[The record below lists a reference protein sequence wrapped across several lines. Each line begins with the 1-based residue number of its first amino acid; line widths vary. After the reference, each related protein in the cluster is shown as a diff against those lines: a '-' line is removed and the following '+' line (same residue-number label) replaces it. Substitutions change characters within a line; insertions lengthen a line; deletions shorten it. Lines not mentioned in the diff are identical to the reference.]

1 MESRLYSITN
11 ITNRG
16 GYMSIVGAKVIRKED
31 PNLLTGRGQFVD
43 DIKLTGTTHMA
54 FVRSTEAHALIKG
67 IDVSAALECEGVI
80 GAWTATDLELPPLPG
95 VPGLERP
102 ALANDKVRFVGEAVA
117 VIVAESKYAAAD
129 GTELVIVNY
138 EPLGAVTSI
147 EEATAEDAPLLYEEL
162 GSNTVAEVPSED
174 DLQAIFDAAP
184 HTETIKLI
192 NNRCT
197 AAPIETNACLA
208 DYGPA
213 GLTVWAS
220 FQAPHHLRNRISA
233 WLDIPQDQCR
243 VITPDVG
250 GGFGQKINFTPEFF
264 VAPVLSKILNR
275 PVKYSQTRSEAMTSM
290 YHGRAQEQEVSVA
303 FDNDGKIQALKVFA
317 SQDMGGYAD
326 GTGMGMPV
334 LTTAM
339 SAGCYVIPNVSIAWR
354 NVLTN
359 TTPIAAYRGAGR
371 PEATYLIERAMDH
384 ISYKLDMDPTEV
396 RRRNYIPEDS
406 FPYPTHSELAVYDSG
421 NFEGALDELLNI
433 MDYQSLREEQATNRE
448 NPEKPLLGIG
458 FSSWLEI
465 AGFGPPGSLEGFGHL
480 GSWESVQIRIQP
492 DGSAIIYTGASPH
505 GQGTVTTFAQI
516 ASEYLGIDYEKI
528 SVRHGDTATIPQGI
542 GTMGS
547 RQVAVGGEGV
557 KNASLKIVENA
568 KSIAAHKLEAN
579 PEDIEVVDGSLYVK
593 GTPSKSLT
601 WAEVATFSFQRLEL
615 PEDMDPGSL
624 DTTILQEVPNFS
636 FPSGAYACVIEIDRQ
651 TGDARIRDMYLVDD
665 CGTVINPLLAEGQV
679 HGGVAQ
685 GIAQAL
691 YEEFSYDENG
701 QPTTATFIDYL
712 MPGAPDLPSYKS
724 GRINTPNPNNSLG
737 AKGIGE
743 SGSVGTPPAVMNAV
757 VDAVRHLGVTHI
769 DMPATPQ
776 KIWEILQ
783 GGSK

>member
-1 MESRLYSITN
+1 
-11 ITNRG
+11 
-16 GYMSIVGAKVIRKED
+16 MSIVGAKVIRKED

-43 DIKLTGTTHMA
+43 DIQLTGTTHMA

-80 GAWTATDLELPPLPG
+80 GAWTAADLELPPLPG

-102 ALANDKVRFVGEAVA
+102 ALAIDKVRFVGEAVA
-117 VIVAESKYAAAD
+117 VVVAENKYAAAD
-129 GTELVIVNY
+129 GTELVIVDY

-147 EEATAEDAPLLYEEL
+147 EEATAENAPLLYDEL
-162 GSNTVAEVPSED
+162 GSNTVAEVPTED
-174 DLQAIFDAAP
+174 DHQAIFDAAP

-384 ISYKLDMDPTEV
+384 IAYKLDMDPTEV
-396 RRRNYIPEDS
+396 RRRNYIPKDS

-433 MDYQSLREEQATNRE
+433 MDYQSLREEQAANRE

-579 PEDIEVVDGSLYVK
+579 PEDIEVANGSLFVK
-593 GTPSKSLT
+593 GTPSKNLT

-712 MPGAPDLPSYKS
+712 MPGAPDLPSYIS

-776 KIWEILQ
+776 KLWEILQ

>member
-1 MESRLYSITN
+1 
-11 ITNRG
+11 
-16 GYMSIVGAKVIRKED
+16 MSIVGTKVIRKED

-43 DIKLTGTTHMA
+43 DIQLTGTTHMA

-80 GAWTATDLELPPLPG
+80 GAWTAADLELPPLPG

-102 ALANDKVRFVGEAVA
+102 ALAIDKVRFVGEAVA

-129 GTELVIVNY
+129 GTELVIVDY

-162 GSNTVAEVPSED
+162 GSNTVAEVPTED
-174 DLQAIFDAAP
+174 DHQAIFDAAP
-184 HTETIKLI
+184 HTETIKLV

-213 GLTVWAS
+213 GLTIWAS

-303 FDNDGKIQALKVFA
+303 FDNEGKIQALKVFA

-384 ISYKLDMDPTEV
+384 IAYKLDMDPTEV
-396 RRRNYIPEDS
+396 RRRNYIPKDS

-433 MDYQSLREEQATNRE
+433 MDYESLREEQAANRE
-448 NPEKPLLGIG
+448 NSQKPLLGIG

-579 PEDIEVVDGSLYVK
+579 PEDIEVADGSLFVK
-593 GTPSKSLT
+593 GTPSKNLT

-651 TGDARIRDMYLVDD
+651 TGDARIREMYLVDD

-712 MPGAPDLPSYKS
+712 MPGAPDLPSYIS

-776 KIWEILQ
+776 KLWEILQ

>member
-1 MESRLYSITN
+1 
-11 ITNRG
+11 
-16 GYMSIVGAKVIRKED
+16 MSIVGAKVIRKED

-43 DIKLTGTTHMA
+43 DIQLTGTTHMA

-80 GAWTATDLELPPLPG
+80 GAWTAADLELPPLPG

-102 ALANDKVRFVGEAVA
+102 ALAIDKVRFVGEAVA
-117 VIVAESKYAAAD
+117 VVVAENKYAAAD
-129 GTELVIVNY
+129 GTELVIVDY
-138 EPLGAVTSI
+138 EPLGVVTSI
-147 EEATAEDAPLLYEEL
+147 EEATAENAPLLYDEL
-162 GSNTVAEVPSED
+162 GSNTVAEVPTED
-174 DLQAIFDAAP
+174 DHQAIFDAAP

-384 ISYKLDMDPTEV
+384 IAYKLDMDPTEV
-396 RRRNYIPEDS
+396 RRRNYIPKDS

-433 MDYQSLREEQATNRE
+433 MDYQSLREEQAANRE
-448 NPEKPLLGIG
+448 NLEKPLLGIG

-579 PEDIEVVDGSLYVK
+579 PEDIEVANGSLFVK
-593 GTPSKSLT
+593 GTPSKNLT

-712 MPGAPDLPSYKS
+712 MPGAPDLPSYIS

-776 KIWEILQ
+776 KLWEILQ

>member
-1 MESRLYSITN
+1 
-11 ITNRG
+11 
-16 GYMSIVGAKVIRKED
+16 MSIVGAKVIRKED

-43 DIKLTGTTHMA
+43 DIQLTGTTHMA

-80 GAWTATDLELPPLPG
+80 GAWTAADLELPPLPG

-102 ALANDKVRFVGEAVA
+102 ALAIDKVRFVGEAVA
-117 VIVAESKYAAAD
+117 VVVAENKYAAAD
-129 GTELVIVNY
+129 GTELVIVDY
-138 EPLGAVTSI
+138 EPLGAVTNI
-147 EEATAEDAPLLYEEL
+147 EEATAENAPLLYDEL
-162 GSNTVAEVPSED
+162 GSNTVAEVPTED
-174 DLQAIFDAAP
+174 DHQAIFDAAP

-220 FQAPHHLRNRISA
+220 FQAPHHLRNRLSA

-384 ISYKLDMDPTEV
+384 IAYKLDMDPTEV
-396 RRRNYIPEDS
+396 RRRNYIPKDS

-433 MDYQSLREEQATNRE
+433 MDYQSLREEQAANRE
-448 NPEKPLLGIG
+448 DPEKPLLGIG

-579 PEDIEVVDGSLYVK
+579 PEDIEVADGSLFVK
-593 GTPSKSLT
+593 GTPSKNLT

-712 MPGAPDLPSYKS
+712 MPGAPDLPSYIS

-776 KIWEILQ
+776 KLWEILQ

>member
-1 MESRLYSITN
+1 
-11 ITNRG
+11 
-16 GYMSIVGAKVIRKED
+16 MSIVGAKVIRKED

-43 DIKLTGTTHMA
+43 DIQLTGTTHMA

-80 GAWTATDLELPPLPG
+80 GAWTAADLELPPLPG

-102 ALANDKVRFVGEAVA
+102 ALAIDKVRFVGEAVA
-117 VIVAESKYAAAD
+117 VVVAESKYAAAD
-129 GTELVIVNY
+129 GTELVIVDY
-138 EPLGAVTSI
+138 EPLGAVTNI
-147 EEATAEDAPLLYEEL
+147 EEATAENASLLYEEL
-162 GSNTVAEVPSED
+162 GSNTVAEVPTED
-174 DLQAIFDAAP
+174 DHQAIFDAAP
-184 HTETIKLI
+184 HTETIKLV

-208 DYGPA
+208 DFGPA

-384 ISYKLDMDPTEV
+384 IAYKLDMDPTEV
-396 RRRNYIPEDS
+396 RRRNYIPKDS

-433 MDYQSLREEQATNRE
+433 MDYESLREEQAANRE

-579 PEDIEVVDGSLYVK
+579 PEDIEVADGSLFVK
-593 GTPSKSLT
+593 GTPSKNLT

-712 MPGAPDLPSYKS
+712 MPGAPDLPSYIS

-743 SGSVGTPPAVMNAV
+743 SGSVGTPPAVINAV

-769 DMPATPQ
+769 DMPATPL
-776 KIWEILQ
+776 KLWEILQ

>member
-1 MESRLYSITN
+1 
-11 ITNRG
+11 
-16 GYMSIVGAKVIRKED
+16 MSIVGAKVIRKED

-43 DIKLTGTTHMA
+43 DIQLTGTTHMA
-54 FVRSTEAHALIKG
+54 FVRSTEAHALIKS

-80 GAWTATDLELPPLPG
+80 GAWTAADLELPPLPG

-102 ALANDKVRFVGEAVA
+102 ALAIDKVRFVGEAVA
-117 VIVAESKYAAAD
+117 VVVAETKYAAAD
-129 GTELVIVNY
+129 GTELVIVDY

-147 EEATAEDAPLLYEEL
+147 EEATAENAPLLYEEL
-162 GSNTVAEVPSED
+162 GSNTVAEVPTED
-174 DLQAIFDAAP
+174 DHQAIFDAAP
-184 HTETIKLI
+184 HTETIKLV

-208 DYGPA
+208 DHGPA

-264 VAPVLSKILNR
+264 IAPVISKILNR

-384 ISYKLDMDPTEV
+384 IAYKLDMDPTEV
-396 RRRNYIPEDS
+396 RRRNYIPMDS

-433 MDYQSLREEQATNRE
+433 MDYESLREEQATNRE

-579 PEDIEVVDGSLYVK
+579 PEDIEVADGSLFVK
-593 GTPSKSLT
+593 GTPSKNLT

-712 MPGAPDLPSYKS
+712 MPGAPDLPSYIS

-776 KIWEILQ
+776 KLWEILQ

>member
-1 MESRLYSITN
+1 
-11 ITNRG
+11 
-16 GYMSIVGAKVIRKED
+16 MSIVGAKVIRKED

-43 DIKLTGTTHMA
+43 DIQLTGTAHMA

-80 GAWTATDLELPPLPG
+80 GAWTAADLELPPLPG

-102 ALANDKVRFVGEAVA
+102 ALATDKVRFVGEAVA

-129 GTELVIVNY
+129 GTELVIVDY

-147 EEATAEDAPLLYEEL
+147 EEATADNAPLLYEEL
-162 GSNTVAEVPSED
+162 GSNTVAEVPTED
-174 DLQAIFDAAP
+174 DHQTIFDAAP
-184 HTETIKLI
+184 HTETIKLV

-208 DYGPA
+208 DYGPS

-233 WLDIPQDQCR
+233 WLGIPQDQCR

-264 VAPVLSKILNR
+264 VAPVLSKTLSR

-290 YHGRAQEQEVSVA
+290 YHGRAQEQEVSIA
-303 FDNDGKIQALKVFA
+303 FDNDGTIQALRVFA

-384 ISYKLDMDPTEV
+384 IAYKLDMDPTEV
-396 RRRNYIPEDS
+396 RRRNYIPKDS

-448 NPEKPLLGIG
+448 NSEKPLLGIG

-516 ASEYLGIDYEKI
+516 ASDYLGIDFDKI

-557 KNASLKIVENA
+557 KNASLKIVESA

-579 PEDIEVVDGSLYVK
+579 PEDIEVSDGNLFVK

-601 WAEVATFSFQRLEL
+601 WAEVATFSYQRLEL

-636 FPSGAYACVIEIDRQ
+636 FPPGAYACVIEIDRQ

>member
-1 MESRLYSITN
+1 
-11 ITNRG
+11 
-16 GYMSIVGAKVIRKED
+16 MSIVGAKVIRKED

-43 DIKLTGTTHMA
+43 DIQLTGTTHMA
-54 FVRSTEAHALIKG
+54 FVRSTEAHALIKS

-80 GAWTATDLELPPLPG
+80 GAWTAADLELPPLPG

-102 ALANDKVRFVGEAVA
+102 ALAIDKVRFVGEAVA
-117 VIVAESKYAAAD
+117 VVVAETKYAAAD
-129 GTELVIVNY
+129 GTELVIVDY

-147 EEATAEDAPLLYEEL
+147 EEATAENAPLLYEEL
-162 GSNTVAEVPSED
+162 GSNTVAEVPTED
-174 DLQAIFDAAP
+174 DHQAIFDAAP
-184 HTETIKLI
+184 HTETIKLV

-208 DYGPA
+208 DHGPA

-264 VAPVLSKILNR
+264 IAPVISKILNR

-384 ISYKLDMDPTEV
+384 IAYKLDMDPTEV
-396 RRRNYIPEDS
+396 RRRNYIPKDS

-433 MDYQSLREEQATNRE
+433 MDYESLREEQATNRE

-579 PEDIEVVDGSLYVK
+579 PEDIEVADGSLFVK
-593 GTPSKSLT
+593 GTPSKNLT

-665 CGTVINPLLAEGQV
+665 CGTVINPLLAEGQG

-712 MPGAPDLPSYKS
+712 MPGAPDLPSYIS

-776 KIWEILQ
+776 KLWEILQ

>member
-1 MESRLYSITN
+1 
-11 ITNRG
+11 
-16 GYMSIVGAKVIRKED
+16 MSIVGAKVIRKED

-43 DIKLTGTTHMA
+43 DIQLTGTTHMA
-54 FVRSTEAHALIKG
+54 FVRSTEAHALIKS

-80 GAWTATDLELPPLPG
+80 GAWTAADLELPPLPG

-102 ALANDKVRFVGEAVA
+102 ALAVDKVRFVGEAVA
-117 VIVAESKYAAAD
+117 VVVAETKYAAAD
-129 GTELVIVNY
+129 GTELVIVDY

-147 EEATAEDAPLLYEEL
+147 EEATAENAPLLYEEL
-162 GSNTVAEVPSED
+162 GSNTVAEVPTED
-174 DLQAIFDAAP
+174 DHQAIFDAAP
-184 HTETIKLI
+184 HTETIKLV

-208 DYGPA
+208 DHGPA

-264 VAPVLSKILNR
+264 VAPVISKILNR

-384 ISYKLDMDPTEV
+384 IAYKLDMDPTEV
-396 RRRNYIPEDS
+396 RRRNYIPKDS

-433 MDYQSLREEQATNRE
+433 MDYESLREEQATNRE

-557 KNASLKIVENA
+557 KNASLKIVESA

-579 PEDIEVVDGSLYVK
+579 PEDIEVADGSLFVK
-593 GTPSKSLT
+593 GTPSKNLT

-712 MPGAPDLPSYKS
+712 MPGAPDLPSYIS

-776 KIWEILQ
+776 KLWEILQ

>member
-1 MESRLYSITN
+1 
-11 ITNRG
+11 
-16 GYMSIVGAKVIRKED
+16 MSIVGAKVIRKED

-43 DIKLTGTTHMA
+43 DIQLTGTTHMA
-54 FVRSTEAHALIKG
+54 FVRSTEAHALIKS

-80 GAWTATDLELPPLPG
+80 GAWTAADLELPPLPG

-102 ALANDKVRFVGEAVA
+102 ALAIDKVRFVGEAVA
-117 VIVAESKYAAAD
+117 VVVAETKYAAAD
-129 GTELVIVNY
+129 GTELVIVDY

-147 EEATAEDAPLLYEEL
+147 EEATAENAPLLYEEL
-162 GSNTVAEVPSED
+162 GSNTVAEVPTED
-174 DLQAIFDAAP
+174 DHQAIFDAAP
-184 HTETIKLI
+184 HTETIKLV

-208 DYGPA
+208 DHGPA

-264 VAPVLSKILNR
+264 VAPVISKILNR

-384 ISYKLDMDPTEV
+384 IAYKLDMDPTEV
-396 RRRNYIPEDS
+396 RRRNYIPMDS

-433 MDYQSLREEQATNRE
+433 MDYESLREEQATNRE

-557 KNASLKIVENA
+557 KNASLKIVESA

-579 PEDIEVVDGSLYVK
+579 PEDIEVADGSLFVK
-593 GTPSKSLT
+593 GTPSKNLT

-712 MPGAPDLPSYKS
+712 MPGAPDLPSYIS

-776 KIWEILQ
+776 KLWEILQ

>member
-1 MESRLYSITN
+1 
-11 ITNRG
+11 
-16 GYMSIVGAKVIRKED
+16 MSIVGAKVIRKED

-43 DIKLTGTTHMA
+43 DIQLTGTTHMA

-80 GAWTATDLELPPLPG
+80 GAWTAADLELPPLPG

-102 ALANDKVRFVGEAVA
+102 ALAIDKVRFVGEAVA
-117 VIVAESKYAAAD
+117 VVVAENKYAAAD
-129 GTELVIVNY
+129 GTELVIVDY
-138 EPLGAVTSI
+138 EPLGAVTNI
-147 EEATAEDAPLLYEEL
+147 EEATAENAPLLYDEL
-162 GSNTVAEVPSED
+162 GSNTVAEVPTED
-174 DLQAIFDAAP
+174 DHQAIFDAAP

-384 ISYKLDMDPTEV
+384 IAYKLDMDPTEV
-396 RRRNYIPEDS
+396 RRQNYIPKDS

-433 MDYQSLREEQATNRE
+433 MDYQSLREEQAANRE
-448 NPEKPLLGIG
+448 DPEKPLLGIG

-579 PEDIEVVDGSLYVK
+579 PEDIEVADGSLFVK
-593 GTPSKSLT
+593 GTPSKNLT

-712 MPGAPDLPSYKS
+712 MPGAPDLPSYIS

-776 KIWEILQ
+776 KLWEILQ

>member
-1 MESRLYSITN
+1 
-11 ITNRG
+11 
-16 GYMSIVGAKVIRKED
+16 MSIVGAKVIRKED

-43 DIKLTGTTHMA
+43 DIQLTGTTHMA
-54 FVRSTEAHALIKG
+54 FVRSTEAHALIKS

-80 GAWTATDLELPPLPG
+80 GAWTAADLELPPLPG

-102 ALANDKVRFVGEAVA
+102 ALAIDKVRFVGEAVA
-117 VIVAESKYAAAD
+117 VVVAETKYAAAD
-129 GTELVIVNY
+129 GTELVIVDY

-147 EEATAEDAPLLYEEL
+147 EEATAENAPLLYEEL
-162 GSNTVAEVPSED
+162 GSNTVAEVPTED
-174 DLQAIFDAAP
+174 DHQAIFDAAP
-184 HTETIKLI
+184 HTETIKLV

-208 DYGPA
+208 DHGPA

-264 VAPVLSKILNR
+264 IAPVISKILNR

-384 ISYKLDMDPTEV
+384 IAYKLDMDPTEV
-396 RRRNYIPEDS
+396 RRRNYIPKDS

-433 MDYQSLREEQATNRE
+433 MDYQSLREEQAANRE
-448 NPEKPLLGIG
+448 DPEKPLLGIG

-579 PEDIEVVDGSLYVK
+579 PEDIEVADGSLFVK
-593 GTPSKSLT
+593 GTPSKNLT

-712 MPGAPDLPSYKS
+712 MPGAPDLPSYIS

-776 KIWEILQ
+776 KLWEILQ

>member
-1 MESRLYSITN
+1 
-11 ITNRG
+11 
-16 GYMSIVGAKVIRKED
+16 MSIVGAKVIRKED

-43 DIKLTGTTHMA
+43 DIQLTGTTHMA

-67 IDVSAALECEGVI
+67 IDVSAALECDGVI
-80 GAWTATDLELPPLPG
+80 GAWTAADLELPPLPG

-102 ALANDKVRFVGEAVA
+102 ALAIDKVRFVGEAVA
-117 VIVAESKYAAAD
+117 VVVAENKYAAAD
-129 GTELVIVNY
+129 GTELVIVDY

-147 EEATAEDAPLLYEEL
+147 EEATAENAPLLYEEL
-162 GSNTVAEVPSED
+162 GSNTVAEVPTED
-174 DLQAIFDAAP
+174 DHQAIFDAAT
-184 HTETIKLI
+184 HTETIKLV

-233 WLDIPQDQCR
+233 WLAIPQDQCR

-371 PEATYLIERAMDH
+371 PEATYLIERAIDH
-384 ISYKLDMDPTEV
+384 IAYKLDMDPTEV
-396 RRRNYIPEDS
+396 RRRNYIPKDS

-433 MDYQSLREEQATNRE
+433 MDYQSLREEQAANRD

-579 PEDIEVVDGSLYVK
+579 PEDIEVADGSLFVK
-593 GTPSKSLT
+593 GTPSKNLT

-636 FPSGAYACVIEIDRQ
+636 FPSGAYACVIEVDRQ

-691 YEEFSYDENG
+691 YEEFTYDENG

-712 MPGAPDLPSYKS
+712 MPGAPDLPSYIS

-776 KIWEILQ
+776 KLWEILQ

>member
-1 MESRLYSITN
+1 
-11 ITNRG
+11 
-16 GYMSIVGAKVIRKED
+16 MSIVGAKVIRKED

-43 DIKLTGTTHMA
+43 DIQLTGTTHMA

-80 GAWTATDLELPPLPG
+80 GAWTAADLELPPLPG

-102 ALANDKVRFVGEAVA
+102 ALAIDKVRFVGEAVA
-117 VIVAESKYAAAD
+117 VVVAENKYAAAD
-129 GTELVIVNY
+129 GTELVIVDY

-147 EEATAEDAPLLYEEL
+147 EEATAENAPLLYDEL
-162 GSNTVAEVPSED
+162 GSNTVAEVPTED
-174 DLQAIFDAAP
+174 DHQAIFDAAP

-384 ISYKLDMDPTEV
+384 IAYKLDMDPTEV
-396 RRRNYIPEDS
+396 RRRNYIPKDS

-433 MDYQSLREEQATNRE
+433 MDYQSLREEQAANRE
-448 NPEKPLLGIG
+448 DPEKPLLGIG

-579 PEDIEVVDGSLYVK
+579 PEDIEVADGSLFVK
-593 GTPSKSLT
+593 GTPSKNLT

-712 MPGAPDLPSYKS
+712 MPGAPDLPSYIS

-776 KIWEILQ
+776 KLWEILQ

>member
-1 MESRLYSITN
+1 
-11 ITNRG
+11 
-16 GYMSIVGAKVIRKED
+16 MSIVGTKVIRKED

-43 DIKLTGTTHMA
+43 DIQLTGTTHMA

-67 IDVSAALECEGVI
+67 IDVSEALECEGVI
-80 GAWTATDLELPPLPG
+80 GAWTAADLELPPLPG

-102 ALANDKVRFVGEAVA
+102 ALAIDKVRFVGEAVA

-129 GTELVIVNY
+129 GTELVIVDY

-162 GSNTVAEVPSED
+162 GSNTVAEVPTED
-174 DLQAIFDAAP
+174 DHQAIFDAAP
-184 HTETIKLI
+184 HTETIKLV

-213 GLTVWAS
+213 GLTIWAS

-303 FDNDGKIQALKVFA
+303 FDNEGKIQALKVFA

-384 ISYKLDMDPTEV
+384 IAYKLDMDPTEV
-396 RRRNYIPEDS
+396 RRRNYIPKDS

-433 MDYQSLREEQATNRE
+433 MDYESLREEQAANRE
-448 NPEKPLLGIG
+448 NSQKPLLGIG

-579 PEDIEVVDGSLYVK
+579 PEDIEVADGSLFVK
-593 GTPSKSLT
+593 GTPSKNLT

-615 PEDMDPGSL
+615 PETMDPGSL

-712 MPGAPDLPSYKS
+712 MPGAPDLPSYIS

-776 KIWEILQ
+776 KLWEILQ

>member
-1 MESRLYSITN
+1 
-11 ITNRG
+11 
-16 GYMSIVGAKVIRKED
+16 MSIVGAKVIRKED

-43 DIKLTGTTHMA
+43 DIQLTGTTHMA
-54 FVRSTEAHALIKG
+54 FVRSTEAHALIKS

-80 GAWTATDLELPPLPG
+80 GAWTAADLELPPLPG

-102 ALANDKVRFVGEAVA
+102 ALAIDKVRFVGEAVA
-117 VIVAESKYAAAD
+117 VVVAETKYAAAD
-129 GTELVIVNY
+129 GTELVIVDY

-147 EEATAEDAPLLYEEL
+147 EEATAENAPLLYEEL
-162 GSNTVAEVPSED
+162 GSNTVAEVPTED
-174 DLQAIFDAAP
+174 DHQAIFDAAP
-184 HTETIKLI
+184 HTETIKLV

-208 DYGPA
+208 DHGPA

-264 VAPVLSKILNR
+264 VAPVISKILNR

-384 ISYKLDMDPTEV
+384 IAYKLDMDPTEV
-396 RRRNYIPEDS
+396 RRRNYIPKDS

-433 MDYQSLREEQATNRE
+433 MDYESLREEQASNRE
-448 NPEKPLLGIG
+448 DPEKPLLGIG

-557 KNASLKIVENA
+557 KNASLKIVESA

-579 PEDIEVVDGSLYVK
+579 PEDIEVADGSLFVK
-593 GTPSKSLT
+593 GTPSKNLT

-712 MPGAPDLPSYKS
+712 MPGAPDLPSYIS

-776 KIWEILQ
+776 KLWEILQ

>member
-1 MESRLYSITN
+1 
-11 ITNRG
+11 
-16 GYMSIVGAKVIRKED
+16 MSIVGAKVIRKED

-43 DIKLTGTTHMA
+43 DIQLTGTTHMA

-80 GAWTATDLELPPLPG
+80 GAWTAADLELPPLPG

-102 ALANDKVRFVGEAVA
+102 ALAIDKVRFVGEAVA
-117 VIVAESKYAAAD
+117 VVVAENKYAAAD
-129 GTELVIVNY
+129 GTELVIVDY
-138 EPLGAVTSI
+138 EPLGAVTNI
-147 EEATAEDAPLLYEEL
+147 EEATAENAPLLYDEL
-162 GSNTVAEVPSED
+162 GSNTVAEVPTED
-174 DLQAIFDAAP
+174 DHQAIFDAAP

-384 ISYKLDMDPTEV
+384 IAYKLDMDPTEV
-396 RRRNYIPEDS
+396 RRRNYIPKDS

-433 MDYQSLREEQATNRE
+433 MDYQSLREEQAANRE
-448 NPEKPLLGIG
+448 DPEKPLLGIG

-579 PEDIEVVDGSLYVK
+579 PEDIEVADGSLFVK
-593 GTPSKSLT
+593 GTPSKNLT

-712 MPGAPDLPSYKS
+712 MPGAPDLPSYIS

-776 KIWEILQ
+776 KLWEILQ

>member
-1 MESRLYSITN
+1 
-11 ITNRG
+11 
-16 GYMSIVGAKVIRKED
+16 MSIVGAKVIRKED

-43 DIKLTGTTHMA
+43 DIQLTETTHMA

-80 GAWTATDLELPPLPG
+80 GAWTAADLELPPLPG

-102 ALANDKVRFVGEAVA
+102 ALAIDKVRFVGEAVA
-117 VIVAESKYAAAD
+117 VVVAENKYAAAD
-129 GTELVIVNY
+129 GTELVIVDY

-147 EEATAEDAPLLYEEL
+147 EEATAENAPLLYDEL
-162 GSNTVAEVPSED
+162 GSNTVAEVPTED
-174 DLQAIFDAAP
+174 DHQAIFDAAP

-371 PEATYLIERAMDH
+371 PEATYLIERTMDH
-384 ISYKLDMDPTEV
+384 IAYKLDMDPTEV
-396 RRRNYIPEDS
+396 RRRNYIPKDS

-433 MDYQSLREEQATNRE
+433 MDYQSLREEQAANRE
-448 NPEKPLLGIG
+448 DPEKPLLGIG

-557 KNASLKIVENA
+557 KNASLKIVDNA

-579 PEDIEVVDGSLYVK
+579 PEDIEVADGNLFVK
-593 GTPSKSLT
+593 GTPSKNLT

-776 KIWEILQ
+776 KLWEILQ

>member
-1 MESRLYSITN
+1 
-11 ITNRG
+11 
-16 GYMSIVGAKVIRKED
+16 MSIVGAKVIRKED

-43 DIKLTGTTHMA
+43 DIQLTGTTHMA
-54 FVRSTEAHALIKG
+54 FVRSTEAHALIKS

-80 GAWTATDLELPPLPG
+80 GAWTAADLELPPLPG

-102 ALANDKVRFVGEAVA
+102 ALAIDKVRFVGEAVA
-117 VIVAESKYAAAD
+117 VVVAETKYAAAD
-129 GTELVIVNY
+129 GTELVIVDY

-147 EEATAEDAPLLYEEL
+147 EEATAENAPLLYEEL
-162 GSNTVAEVPSED
+162 GSNTVAEVPTED

-184 HTETIKLI
+184 HTETIKLV

-208 DYGPA
+208 DHGPA

-264 VAPVLSKILNR
+264 IAPVISKILNR

-384 ISYKLDMDPTEV
+384 IAYKLDMDPTEV
-396 RRRNYIPEDS
+396 RRRNYIPKDS

-433 MDYQSLREEQATNRE
+433 MDYESLREEQATNRE

-579 PEDIEVVDGSLYVK
+579 PEDIEVADGSLFVK
-593 GTPSKSLT
+593 GTPSKNLT

-712 MPGAPDLPSYKS
+712 MPGAPDLPSYIS

-776 KIWEILQ
+776 KLWEILQ

>member
-1 MESRLYSITN
+1 
-11 ITNRG
+11 
-16 GYMSIVGAKVIRKED
+16 MSIVGAKVIRKED

-43 DIKLTGTTHMA
+43 DIQLTGTTHMA

-80 GAWTATDLELPPLPG
+80 GAWTAADLELPPLPG

-102 ALANDKVRFVGEAVA
+102 ALAIDKVRFVGEAIA
-117 VIVAESKYAAAD
+117 VVVAENKYAAAD
-129 GTELVIVNY
+129 GTELVIVDY
-138 EPLGAVTSI
+138 EPLGAVTNI
-147 EEATAEDAPLLYEEL
+147 EEATAENAPLLYDEL
-162 GSNTVAEVPSED
+162 GSNTVAEVPTED
-174 DLQAIFDAAP
+174 DHQAIFDAAP

-384 ISYKLDMDPTEV
+384 IAYKLDMDPTEV
-396 RRRNYIPEDS
+396 RRRNYIPKDS

-433 MDYQSLREEQATNRE
+433 MDYQSLREEQAANRE
-448 NPEKPLLGIG
+448 DPEKPLLGIG

-579 PEDIEVVDGSLYVK
+579 PEDIEVADGSLFVK
-593 GTPSKSLT
+593 GTPSKNLT

-712 MPGAPDLPSYKS
+712 MPGAPDLPSYIS

-776 KIWEILQ
+776 KLWEILQ

>member
-1 MESRLYSITN
+1 
-11 ITNRG
+11 
-16 GYMSIVGAKVIRKED
+16 MSIVGAKVIRKED

-43 DIKLTGTTHMA
+43 DIQLTGTTHMA

-67 IDVSAALECEGVI
+67 IDVSAALECDGVI
-80 GAWTATDLELPPLPG
+80 GAWTAADLELPPLPG

-102 ALANDKVRFVGEAVA
+102 ALAIDKVRFVGEAVA
-117 VIVAESKYAAAD
+117 VVVAENKYAAAD
-129 GTELVIVNY
+129 GTELVIVDY

-147 EEATAEDAPLLYEEL
+147 EEATAENAPLLYEEL
-162 GSNTVAEVPSED
+162 GSNTVAEVPTED
-174 DLQAIFDAAP
+174 DHQAIFDAAT
-184 HTETIKLI
+184 HTETIKLV

-233 WLDIPQDQCR
+233 WLAIPQDQCR

-264 VAPVLSKILNR
+264 VAPILSKILNR

-371 PEATYLIERAMDH
+371 PEATYLIERAIDH
-384 ISYKLDMDPTEV
+384 IAYKLDMDPTEV
-396 RRRNYIPEDS
+396 RRRNYIPKDS

-433 MDYQSLREEQATNRE
+433 MDYQSLREEQAANRD

-579 PEDIEVVDGSLYVK
+579 PEDIEVADGSLFVK
-593 GTPSKSLT
+593 GTPSKNLT

-691 YEEFSYDENG
+691 YEEFTYDENG

-712 MPGAPDLPSYKS
+712 MPGAPDLPSYIS

-776 KIWEILQ
+776 KLWEILQ

>member
-1 MESRLYSITN
+1 
-11 ITNRG
+11 
-16 GYMSIVGAKVIRKED
+16 MSIVGAKVIRKED

-43 DIKLTGTTHMA
+43 DIQLTGTTHMA

-80 GAWTATDLELPPLPG
+80 GAWTAADLELPPLPG

-102 ALANDKVRFVGEAVA
+102 ALAIDKVRFVGEAVA
-117 VIVAESKYAAAD
+117 VVVAENKYAAAD
-129 GTELVIVNY
+129 GTELVIVDY

-147 EEATAEDAPLLYEEL
+147 KEATAENAPLLYDEL
-162 GSNTVAEVPSED
+162 GSNTVAEVPTEND
-174 DLQAIFDAAP
+174 HQAVFDAAP

-384 ISYKLDMDPTEV
+384 IAYKLDMDPTEV
-396 RRRNYIPEDS
+396 RRRNYIPKDS
-406 FPYPTHSELAVYDSG
+406 FPYATHSELAVYDSG

-433 MDYQSLREEQATNRE
+433 MDYQSLREEQAANRE
-448 NPEKPLLGIG
+448 NLEKPLLGIG

-579 PEDIEVVDGSLYVK
+579 PEDIEVANGSLFVK
-593 GTPSKSLT
+593 GTPSKNLT
-601 WAEVATFSFQRLEL
+601 WSEVATFSFQRLEL

-776 KIWEILQ
+776 KLWEILQ

>member
-1 MESRLYSITN
+1 
-11 ITNRG
+11 
-16 GYMSIVGAKVIRKED
+16 MSIVGAKVIRKED

-43 DIKLTGTTHMA
+43 DIQLTGTTHMA
-54 FVRSTEAHALIKG
+54 FVRSTEAHALIRG

-80 GAWTATDLELPPLPG
+80 GAWTAADLELPPLPG

-102 ALANDKVRFVGEAVA
+102 ALAIDKVRFVGEAVA
-117 VIVAESKYAAAD
+117 VVVAENKYAAAD
-129 GTELVIVNY
+129 GTELVIVDY
-138 EPLGAVTSI
+138 EPLGAVTNI
-147 EEATAEDAPLLYEEL
+147 EEATAENAPLLYDEL
-162 GSNTVAEVPSED
+162 GSNTVAEVPTED
-174 DLQAIFDAAP
+174 DHQAIFDAAP

-384 ISYKLDMDPTEV
+384 IAYKLDMDPTEV
-396 RRRNYIPEDS
+396 RRRNYIPKDS

-433 MDYQSLREEQATNRE
+433 MDYQSLREEQAANRE
-448 NPEKPLLGIG
+448 DPEKPLLGIG

-579 PEDIEVVDGSLYVK
+579 PEDIEVADGSLFVK
-593 GTPSKSLT
+593 GTPSKNLT

-712 MPGAPDLPSYKS
+712 MPGAPDLPSYIS

-776 KIWEILQ
+776 KLWEILQ

>member
-1 MESRLYSITN
+1 
-11 ITNRG
+11 
-16 GYMSIVGAKVIRKED
+16 MSIVGTKVIRKED

-43 DIKLTGTTHMA
+43 DIQLTGTTHMA

-80 GAWTATDLELPPLPG
+80 GAWTAADLELPPLPG

-102 ALANDKVRFVGEAVA
+102 ALAIDKVRFVGEAVA

-129 GTELVIVNY
+129 GTELVIVDY

-162 GSNTVAEVPSED
+162 GSNTVAEVPTED
-174 DLQAIFDAAP
+174 DHQAIFDAAP
-184 HTETIKLI
+184 HTETIKLV

-213 GLTVWAS
+213 GLTIWAS

-303 FDNDGKIQALKVFA
+303 FDNEGKIQALKVFA

-384 ISYKLDMDPTEV
+384 IAYKLDMDPTEV
-396 RRRNYIPEDS
+396 RRRNYIPKDS

-433 MDYQSLREEQATNRE
+433 MDYESLREEQAANRE
-448 NPEKPLLGIG
+448 NSQKPLLGIG

-579 PEDIEVVDGSLYVK
+579 PEDIEVADGSLFVK
-593 GTPSKSLT
+593 GTPSKNLT

-615 PEDMDPGSL
+615 PETMDPGSL

-712 MPGAPDLPSYKS
+712 MPGAPDLPSYIS

-776 KIWEILQ
+776 KLWEILQ
-783 GGSK
+783 GESK

>member
-1 MESRLYSITN
+1 
-11 ITNRG
+11 
-16 GYMSIVGAKVIRKED
+16 MSIVGAKVIRKED

-43 DIKLTGTTHMA
+43 DIQLTGTTHMA

-80 GAWTATDLELPPLPG
+80 GAWTAADLELPPLPG

-102 ALANDKVRFVGEAVA
+102 ALAIDKVRFVGEAVA
-117 VIVAESKYAAAD
+117 VVVAENKYAAAD
-129 GTELVIVNY
+129 GTELVIVDY
-138 EPLGAVTSI
+138 EPLGVVTSI
-147 EEATAEDAPLLYEEL
+147 KEATAENAPLLYDEL
-162 GSNTVAEVPSED
+162 GSNTVAEVPTED
-174 DLQAIFDAAP
+174 DHQAIFDAAP

-384 ISYKLDMDPTEV
+384 IAYKLDMDPTEV
-396 RRRNYIPEDS
+396 RRRNYIPKDS

-433 MDYQSLREEQATNRE
+433 MDYQSLREEQAANRE

-579 PEDIEVVDGSLYVK
+579 PEDIEVANGSLFVK
-593 GTPSKSLT
+593 GTPSKNLT

-743 SGSVGTPPAVMNAV
+743 SGSVGTPPAVINAV

-776 KIWEILQ
+776 KLWEILQ

>member
-1 MESRLYSITN
+1 
-11 ITNRG
+11 
-16 GYMSIVGAKVIRKED
+16 MSIVGAKVIRKED

-43 DIKLTGTTHMA
+43 DIQLTGTTHMA

-80 GAWTATDLELPPLPG
+80 GAWTAADLELPPLPG

-102 ALANDKVRFVGEAVA
+102 ALAIDKVRFVGEAVA
-117 VIVAESKYAAAD
+117 VVVAENKYAAAD
-129 GTELVIVNY
+129 GTELVIVDY

-147 EEATAEDAPLLYEEL
+147 KEATAENAPLLYDEL
-162 GSNTVAEVPSED
+162 GSNTVAEVPTED
-174 DLQAIFDAAP
+174 DHQAIFDAAP

-384 ISYKLDMDPTEV
+384 IAYKLDMDPTEV
-396 RRRNYIPEDS
+396 RRRNYIPKDS

-433 MDYQSLREEQATNRE
+433 MDYQSLREEQAANRE

-579 PEDIEVVDGSLYVK
+579 PEDIEVANGSLFVK
-593 GTPSKSLT
+593 GTPSKNLT

>member
-1 MESRLYSITN
+1 
-11 ITNRG
+11 
-16 GYMSIVGAKVIRKED
+16 MSIVGAKVIRKED

-43 DIKLTGTTHMA
+43 DIQLTGTTHMA
-54 FVRSTEAHALIKG
+54 FVRSTEAHALIKS

-80 GAWTATDLELPPLPG
+80 GAWTAADLELPPLPG

-102 ALANDKVRFVGEAVA
+102 ALAIDKVRFVGEAVA
-117 VIVAESKYAAAD
+117 VVVAETKYAAAD
-129 GTELVIVNY
+129 GTELVIVDY

-147 EEATAEDAPLLYEEL
+147 EEATAENAPLLYEEL
-162 GSNTVAEVPSED
+162 GSNTVAEVPTED
-174 DLQAIFDAAP
+174 DHQAIFDAAP
-184 HTETIKLI
+184 HTETIKLV

-208 DYGPA
+208 DHGPA

-264 VAPVLSKILNR
+264 IAPVISKILNR

-384 ISYKLDMDPTEV
+384 IAYKLDMDPTEV
-396 RRRNYIPEDS
+396 RRRNYIPKDS

-433 MDYQSLREEQATNRE
+433 MDYESLREEQATNRE

-465 AGFGPPGSLEGFGHL
+465 AGFGPPGSLAGFGHL
-480 GSWESVQIRIQP
+480 GCWESVQIRIQP

-579 PEDIEVVDGSLYVK
+579 PEDIEVADGSLFVK
-593 GTPSKSLT
+593 GTPSKNLT

-712 MPGAPDLPSYKS
+712 MPGAPDLPSYIS

-776 KIWEILQ
+776 KLWEILQ